1 MPRLAAF
8 PKAYMMT
15 IIELA
20 WGLELRRR
28 FGVHQHKYWYIDL
41 VPEIQRWESASL
53 PNSFDPGFQ
62 GTAINFG
69 LAW

>member
-1 MPRLAAF
+1 
-8 PKAYMMT
+8 
-15 IIELA
+15 
-20 WGLELRRR
+20 
-28 FGVHQHKYWYIDL
+28 

-53 PNSFDPGFQ
+53 PGVFDPGFE